1 MASRT
6 EMGITSPITG
16 MSMRE
21 EGGNPGYGSTGAVA
35 VGMRR
40 RGADSRRQRFCVNI
54 KIFTQNY

>member
-1 MASRT
+1 MASI
-6 EMGITSPITG
+6 GGSPRWTG

-40 RGADSRRQRFCVNI
+40 RGADGRRQRFCVNI